1 MSEKIQIVCQH
12 CNAINRL
19 LQERIDDHG
28 NCGRC
33 KKPLF
38 SGIPLELNETN
49 FKLNIQKNDIPLVV
63 DCWAEW
69 CGPCKSFGPIFQQ
82 ATEIFEPR
90 ARFAKLDT
98 QNNQKIAELLQI
110 RSIPTLL
117 IFKNGEE
124 IASQSGALPLAQFE
138 SWVEAQI

>member
-1 MSEKIQIVCQH
+1 MSEQLQIVCQQ

-19 LQERIDDHG
+19 PTEKLDDHG

-33 KKPLF
+33 KEPLF
-38 SGIPLELNETN
+38 SGTTLDLTAEN
-49 FKLNIQKNDIPLVV
+49 FDRNVQKNDIPLVV

-82 ATEIFEPR
+82 ATEELEPG

-98 QNNQKIAELLQI
+98 EANRPIGEKLQI

-117 IFKNGEE
+117 IFKGGEE
-124 IASQSGALPLAQFE
+124 IARQSGALPLEQFKA
-138 SWVEAQI
+138 WVEARI

>member
-1 MSEKIQIVCQH
+1 MSDKIQIVCGQ

-19 LQERIDDHG
+19 PQDKINDHG
-28 NCGRC
+28 SCGRC
-33 KKPLF
+33 KEALF
-38 SGIPLELNETN
+38 SGTPLELTSSN
-49 FKLNIQKNDIPLVV
+49 FERNVQKNDIPLVV

-82 ATEIFEPR
+82 ATEELEPR

-98 QNNQKIAELLQI
+98 EANRSIGEKLQI

-117 IFKNGEE
+117 IFKGGEE
-124 IASQSGALPLAQFE
+124 IARQSGALPLEQFKA
-138 SWVEAQI
+138 WVEARI

>member
-1 MSEKIQIVCQH
+1 MSEQLQIVCQH

-19 LQERIDDHG
+19 PNEKLDDHG

-33 KKPLF
+33 KEPLF
-38 SGIPLELNETN
+38 SGIPLELTSSN
-49 FKLNIQKNDIPLVV
+49 FERNVQKNDIPLVV

-69 CGPCKSFGPIFQQ
+69 CGPCKSFGPIFQL
-82 ATEIFEPR
+82 ATKELEPR

-98 QNNQKIAELLQI
+98 EANRPIGEKLQI

-117 IFKNGEE
+117 IFKGGEE
-124 IASQSGALPLAQFE
+124 IARQSGALPLEQFKA
-138 SWVEAQI
+138 WVEARI

>member
-19 LQERIDDHG
+19 PEDKLDDHG

-33 KKPLF
+33 KEPLF
-38 SGIPLELNETN
+38 SGTTLDLTVEN
-49 FKLNIQKNDIPLVV
+49 FERNVQKNDIPLVV

-82 ATEIFEPR
+82 ATEELEPR
-90 ARFAKLDT
+90 ARLAKLDT
-98 QNNQKIAELLQI
+98 EANRPIGERLQI

-117 IFKNGEE
+117 IFKGGEE
-124 IASQSGALPLAQFE
+124 IARQSGALPLEQFKA
-138 SWVEAQI
+138 WVEARI